1 MKPAKIG
8 IDAGG
13 TLLKMAFEEK
23 RNIHYKSYLIDDMD
37 SSMNW
42 LKLSAANAEVALTG
56 GKAEY
61 LKKEYFQSALIVPEI
76 ESSGVG
82 ASYLLKQDGLSN
94 KNFILSII
102 GTGTSICLNRDGK
115 ISRVSGSGIGGG
127 TLMGLGRLLTGE
139 KNFSNLVSLAG
150 TGKAENADIM
160 VKDIY
165 SPFDPPVNGSLTASN
180 FGKIKD
186 NHVSK
191 KDKAA
196 SLTNMIAETLVLLS
210 SQAAVHHQID
220 DIIYI
225 GSTLR
230 NNAPLKHLIKK
241 YTVMVGKKPVFIQD
255 GAYCGALGALLS
267 L

>member
-13 TLLKMAFEEK
+13 SLLKMAFEEQGQ
-23 RNIHYKSYLIDDMD
+23 IHYKSYLIDELD

-42 LKLSAANAEVALTG
+42 LKMTAAEAPIVLTG

-61 LKKEYFQSALIVPEI
+61 LKKEFFQNALIIPEF
-76 ESSGVG
+76 ESSGIG
-82 ASYLLKQDGLSN
+82 ASYLLKQGGLSYE
-94 KNFILSII
+94 NFIFSII
-102 GTGTSICLNRDGK
+102 GTGTSICLNSGGK
-115 ISRVSGSGIGGG
+115 FSRVSGSGIGGG
-127 TLMGLGRLLTGE
+127 TLMGLGRLLTDE
-139 KNFSNLVSLAG
+139 KDFTRLVSLAG
-150 TGKAENADIM
+150 SGKAENADIM

-165 SPFDPPVNGSLTASN
+165 SPFDPQIDGSLTASN

-186 NHVSK
+186 DQVSQE
-191 KDKAA
+191 DKAA
-196 SLTNMIAETLVLLS
+196 SLTNMIAETIVLLS

-230 NNAPLKHLIKK
+230 NNAPLKQLIKK
-241 YTVMVGKKPVFIQD
+241 YTVMVGQNPVFIQD

-267 L
+267 

>member
-13 TLLKMAFEEK
+13 SLLKMAFEEQGQ
-23 RNIHYKSYLIDDMD
+23 IHYKNYLIDELDN
-37 SSMNW
+37 SMNW
-42 LKLSAANAEVALTG
+42 LKMTAADAEVALTG

-61 LKKEYFQSALIVPEI
+61 LKKEYFQNALIFPEF
-76 ESSGVG
+76 ESSSIG
-82 ASYLLKQDGLSN
+82 ASYLLKQDGLSYQ
-94 KNFILSII
+94 NFILSII
-102 GTGTSICLNRDGK
+102 GTGTSICLNSGGK

-139 KNFSNLVSLAG
+139 KDFTRLVSLAG
-150 TGKAENADIM
+150 SGKAENADIM
-160 VKDIY
+160 VNDIY
-165 SPFDPPVNGSLTASN
+165 SPFDSPIDGSLTASN

-186 NHVSK
+186 DQISK
-191 KDKAA
+191 EDKAA
-196 SLTNMIAETLVLLS
+196 SLTNMIAETIVLLS
-210 SQAAVHHQID
+210 TQAAVRNQID

-230 NNAPLKHLIKK
+230 QNAPLKHLLEK
-241 YTVMVGKKPVFIQD
+241 YTAMVGKKPIFIQN

-267 L
+267 

>member
-1 MKPAKIG
+1 MKPVKIG

-13 TLLKMAFEEK
+13 SLLKMAFEEQGQ
-23 RNIHYKSYLIDDMD
+23 IHYKSYRIDELD

-42 LKLSAANAEVALTG
+42 LKMTAADAEVALTG

-61 LKKEYFQSALIVPEI
+61 LKKEFFQNALLFPEF
-76 ESSGVG
+76 ESSGIG

-94 KNFILSII
+94 ENFILSII

-115 ISRVSGSGIGGG
+115 ILRVSGSGIGGG

-139 KNFSNLVSLAG
+139 KDFSSLVSLAG
-150 TGKAENADIM
+150 SGKAENTDIM

-165 SPFDPPVNGSLTASN
+165 SPFDPPIDGSLTASN
-180 FGKIKD
+180 FGKMKD
-186 NHVSK
+186 GQISK
-191 KDKAA
+191 EDKAA
-196 SLTNMIAETLVLLS
+196 SLTNMIAETIVLLS
-210 SQAAVHHQID
+210 TQAAVHHQID

-230 NNAPLKHLIKK
+230 NNTPLKHLIKK
-241 YTVMVGKKPVFIQD
+241 YTVMVGKDPVFIEE
-255 GAYCGALGALLS
+255 GAYCGALGAMLS